1 MSNEIEIAFTGFLAE
16 DPKKIVAGENTYAE
30 FRVGSTSRYFSR
42 DEQEYVDRPTTW
54 LTVKAWRELGEN
66 VVGSLRKGH
75 PVLVRG
81 ELRTETW
88 KNSDG
93 ENRSKEVVIA
103 SAVGPNLRLGTA
115 AFTRTIRQ
123 SAEGGSGSASDSE
136 HITATAAR
144 LAGAAEGQGA
154 RAAKELSSSPHS
166 SGVEDSQWEARPEP
180 AGAA

>member
-1 MSNEIEIAFTGFLAE
+1 MSNEIEIAFSGFLAE

-30 FRVGSTSRYFSR
+30 FRVGSTSRYFNR

-115 AFTRTIRQ
+115 AFTRTVRRP
-123 SAEGGSGSASDSE
+123 AEPADGGSGDGGEATGSWGDQPVASASHPAEADAW
-136 HITATAAR
+136 AT
-144 LAGAAEGQGA
+144 
-154 RAAKELSSSPHS
+154 
-166 SGVEDSQWEARPEP
+166 EASADGRRDPVP
-180 AGAA
+180 VI